1 MNKEEKTKY
10 TIIALFLALL
20 FGVIF
25 CLIFE
30 VNKLKNTEAEQQ
42 ELITETTAD
51 SVKTGVIHL
60 TEDQMDRAE
69 NKTIKLMA
77 DTIERLKNE
86 KKIYKFDK
94 IAYVKQIYRDTV
106 RIDANDAKYANRI
119 SHKIE
124 LDTTIYRPWSE
135 IHLIVNDSIIIDYLT
150 RSELMVTF
158 GVQKYDNHKSW
169 IGRLLHRDKKRK
181 VAHVSETNPHII
193 LEQSEFIENENDD

>member
-25 CLIFE
+25 CLICE
-30 VNKLKNTEAEQQ
+30 VNKLKKTEAEQQ

-158 GVQKYDNHKSW
+158 GVQKYDKHKSW